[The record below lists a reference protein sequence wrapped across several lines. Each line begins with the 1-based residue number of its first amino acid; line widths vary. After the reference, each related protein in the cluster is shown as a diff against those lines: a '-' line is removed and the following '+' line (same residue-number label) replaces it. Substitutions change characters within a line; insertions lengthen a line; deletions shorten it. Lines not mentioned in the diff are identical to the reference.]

1 MLKVQSL
8 KALGKWALVCATLV
22 AGYEGLWL
30 IAKPDTLAYGI
41 PTVCYGET
49 ENVKVGDTYTK
60 PECLTML
67 AEKLP
72 RYYAEIARC
81 IKVSTSDNEKIAYT
95 SFAYNVG
102 SAGFCRSTTL
112 RLLNAGDHKGACDA
126 LMAWTRAGGKFVQ
139 GLHNRR
145 AKERIICLTPDKA
158 VMASQE
164 APVPD
169 KAEPSPTPAAKLGPL
184 PLPPKVCKRWWFFW
198 KVCK

>member
-1 MLKVQSL
+1 MKLQVQSL
-8 KALGKWALVCATLV
+8 KDLGKWALVCATLV
-22 AGYEGLWL
+22 GGFEGLWL
-30 IAKPDTLAYGI
+30 VAKPDKLAYGI

-81 IKVSTSDNEKIAYT
+81 IKVPTSDNEKIAYT

-102 SAGFCRSTTL
+102 SAGFCKSTTL
-112 RLLNAGDHKGACDA
+112 RKLNAGDHKGACDA

-145 AKERIICLTPDKA
+145 AKERTICLTPDA
-158 VMASQE
+158 PRTEVAE

-169 KAEPSPTPAAKLGPL
+169 RAKPAPTMFIPPAPA
-184 PLPPKVCKRWWFFW
+184 PPKVCTGYWAW